1 VLERRRAFALVKK
14 YGDSAQRARGEINYT
29 NAKMDFDTVIA
40 GLVVALS
47 AGQTPASL
55 SSLQDKLSNALSG
68 LVEFCGTVIDLLS
81 KAAGQTE
88 KGVMVDIVK
97 AIPLEKLLTM
107 LSDGVSA
114 LYNNYRN
121 DVALTRKTIQT

>member
-1 VLERRRAFALVKK
+1 
-14 YGDSAQRARGEINYT
+14 
-29 NAKMDFDTVIA
+29 
-40 GLVVALS
+40 
-47 AGQTPASL
+47 
-55 SSLQDKLSNALSG
+55 
-68 LVEFCGTVIDLLS
+68 
-81 KAAGQTE
+81 
-88 KGVMVDIVK
+88 MVDIVK